1 MRDPFGYIPPN
12 ARTAPLY
19 AAIRAAHVHAI
30 ECCTYCI
37 EQAGGE
43 IPAASLHETVSDAC
57 RKFHDAIEASAPPS
71 PDTSAAL
78 RCVRLARMAANEA
91 IVLAVADSLAACAE
105 PGVLHAPDGDINE
118 NVRRCLDNL
127 IAARWQACA
136 AIALGVE

>member
-1 MRDPFGYIPPN
+1 MRDPFEYQPPN
-12 ARTAPLY
+12 ERTTPLY

-30 ECCTYCI
+30 ECCTYSV

-43 IPAASLHETVSDAC
+43 FPAAGLYETVNDAC
-57 RKFHDAIEASAPPS
+57 KRLHDTIEASAKPS
-71 PDTSAAL
+71 ADTSAAL

-91 IVLAVADSLAACAE
+91 IALAVSDSLAACAE
-105 PGVLHAPDGDINE
+105 QGVLHVPDRDIDE

-136 AIALGVE
+136 AIALED

>member
-1 MRDPFGYIPPN
+1 MRDC
-12 ARTAPLY
+12 
-19 AAIRAAHVHAI
+19 V
-30 ECCTYCI
+30 

-43 IPAASLHETVSDAC
+43 IPAASLH
-57 RKFHDAIEASAPPS
+57 
-71 PDTSAAL
+71 
-78 RCVRLARMAANEA
+78 
-91 IVLAVADSLAACAE
+91 DSLAACAE

>member
-1 MRDPFGYIPPN
+1 MRDPFTYQPPN
-12 ARTAPLY
+12 ERTAPLY

-30 ECCTYCI
+30 ECCTYSV

-43 IPAASLHETVSDAC
+43 FPAAGLYETVNEAC
-57 RKFHDAIEASAPPS
+57 KRFHDCIEASAKPS
-71 PDTSAAL
+71 ADTSAAL

-91 IVLAVADSLAACAE
+91 IALAVADAHASRE
-105 PGVLHAPDGDINE
+105 DPGVLHAPNLDIDE

-136 AIALGVE
+136 AIALDD